1 MTLYAKLRG
10 NSWYTFMFN
19 IKKLNFMWIAK
30 YVNSFTKSTYFS
42 NYEIKLVF
50 YFLQCYS
57 WGR

>member
-19 IKKLNFMWIAK
+19 IKKLNFMWIEK

-42 NYEIKLVF
+42 NYEIKFVF
-50 YFLQCYS
+50 
-57 WGR
+57 